1 MSQSHSHWVFTS
13 FDLTLLEKLPS
24 LCDKTDGTKAVYVV
38 YQLESA
44 PDTRREHIQ
53 GYVEYPSRVGLR
65 TAKLWLGDTTA
76 HVEPRRGKRRLPA
89 HGCVALIYLS

>member
-24 LCDKTDGTKAVYVV
+24 LCEKTDGGKADYVA

-44 PDTRREHIQ
+44 PDTGRQHIQ

-76 HVEPRRGKRRLPA
+76 HVEPRRGNL
-89 HGCVALIYLS
+89 LLSSTSYVRGNN

>member
-24 LCDKTDGTKAVYVV
+24 LCDKTDGGKADYVV

-44 PDTRREHIQ
+44 PDTGRQHIQ

-76 HVEPRRGKRRLPA
+76 HVEPRRGNLCRRA
-89 HGCVALIYLS
+89 SSYLRGNN